1 MSIEIGIIGAVE
13 LGSIAE
19 WAVLILVGIFGFV
32 MIVLLYHILTAEM
45 RC

>member
-1 MSIEIGIIGAVE
+1 MKIETGIMGAVE

-19 WAVLILVGIFGFV
+19 WAVLIFVGIFGFV
-32 MIVLLYHILTAEM
+32 MIVLLYHILTADM